1 MAQSSFVKFS
11 EQFASTVQDEVGK
24 SITLHN
30 RGVNQAGF
38 YVLVGSSMP
47 NVLFE
52 TAFLSNTEDEKFITS
67 EKGQEKIA
75 EGIAKA
81 IKRYASEY
89 AARLQKSKSC
99 VWIPMN
105 YNSPKRNSIANYKT
119 FRIFVI

>member
-1 MAQSSFVKFS
+1 MAQSAFVKFS
-11 EQFASTVQDEVGK
+11 ELFASNIQEEVGK
-24 SITLHN
+24 TTTLHN

-52 TAFLSNTEDEKFITS
+52 TAFLSNTDDEKFITS
-67 EKGQEKIA
+67 DKGQEKIA

-89 AARLQKSKSC
+89 SALIQKSK
-99 VWIPMN
+99 
-105 YNSPKRNSIANYKT
+105 
-119 FRIFVI
+119 

>member
-89 AARLQKSKSC
+89 AVRLQKSK
-99 VWIPMN
+99 
-105 YNSPKRNSIANYKT
+105 
-119 FRIFVI
+119 